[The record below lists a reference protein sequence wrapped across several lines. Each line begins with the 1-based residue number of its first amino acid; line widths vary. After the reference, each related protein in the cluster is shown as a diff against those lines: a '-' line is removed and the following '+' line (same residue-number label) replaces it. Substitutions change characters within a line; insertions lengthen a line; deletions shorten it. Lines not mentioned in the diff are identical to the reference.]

1 MSARPGVGLGPRVA
15 LGSSEEGWR
24 MPDSPR
30 ESAASGELLRVEN
43 LKTHITT
50 RQGVV
55 RAVDGVSFSVAR
67 GQSVGLVGESGS
79 GKTMTCMS
87 LIRLLPSRS
96 AEIVAGTAHFDG
108 VDLLAQPESSMRHYR
123 GRRIALIM
131 QDSLTSLNPVLTV
144 GDQVGEPI
152 HYHLKTKRAETA
164 SRVVKVMSSLR
175 VPASKQ
181 RLRQYPHQFSG
192 GMRQRIVA
200 AMGLGAMPEL
210 IIADEPTTALDV
222 TTQAQFLTII
232 REIQRTSNVSV
243 IWVTHDLGVTAQ
255 VCDRVNV
262 MYAGRIVE
270 SGDVRRIFRDPKHPY
285 TIALMKSIPVLGQ
298 KQKRL
303 YQIKGQP
310 PDVLDL
316 PRGCPFASR
325 CDHAMSICGEQY
337 PPPTPVG
344 ADGHV
349 NCWLASQNAA
359 GT

>member
-1 MSARPGVGLGPRVA
+1 
-15 LGSSEEGWR
+15 
-24 MPDSPR
+24 MPDSAQ
-30 ESAASGELLRVEN
+30 ESVASSELLRVEN
-43 LKTHITT
+43 LRTYITT
-50 RQGVV
+50 SQGVA

-67 GQSVGLVGESGS
+67 GESVGLVGESGS

-96 AEIVAGTAHFDG
+96 AQIVGGSVHFDG
-108 VDLLAQPESSMRHYR
+108 VDLLAQPESDLRHYR

-152 HYHLKTKRAETA
+152 RYHLKTRRAETA

-175 VPASKQ
+175 VPASRQ
-181 RLRQYPHQFSG
+181 RLKQYPHQYSG

-200 AMGLGAMPEL
+200 AMGLGTLPEL

-222 TTQAQFLTII
+222 TTQAQFLSII
-232 REIQRTSNVSV
+232 REVRQTSNVSV

-270 SGDVRRIFRDPKHPY
+270 SGDVRRIFRDPRHPY

-310 PDVLDL
+310 PDALNL
-316 PRGCPFASR
+316 PRGCPFAAR
-325 CDHAMSICGEQY
+325 CEHAMSICGEQY
-337 PPPTPVG
+337 PPATPVG
-344 ADGHV
+344 DNGHV
-349 NCWLASQNAA
+349 NCWLARQNASA
-359 GT
+359 PD

>member
-1 MSARPGVGLGPRVA
+1 MGEPATAKGWAQSYAPC
-15 LGSSEEGWR
+15 EEGLR
-24 MPDSPR
+24 VPDSAQ
-30 ESAASGELLRVEN
+30 ESAVSGELLRVED
-43 LKTHITT
+43 LKTYITT
-50 RQGVV
+50 RQGIV
-55 RAVDGVSFSVAR
+55 RAVDGVSFSVAK
-67 GQSVGLVGESGS
+67 GESVGLVGESGS

-96 AEIVAGTAHFDG
+96 AEVVGGSVHFDG
-108 VDLLAQPESSMRHYR
+108 VDLLQQPESSLRHYR

-152 HYHLKTKRAETA
+152 RYHLKTKRAETA
-164 SRVVKVMSSLR
+164 SRVVEVMSSLR
-175 VPASKQ
+175 VPVSKQ
-181 RLRQYPHQFSG
+181 RLKQYPHQYSG

-222 TTQAQFLTII
+222 TTQAQFLTIM
-232 REIQRTSNVSV
+232 REVRRESNVSV

-285 TIALMKSIPVLGQ
+285 TVALMQSIPVLGQ

-310 PDVLDL
+310 PDVLNL
-316 PRGCPFASR
+316 PPGCPFAAR
-325 CDHAMSICGEQY
+325 CDHAMTICREQY
-337 PPPTPVG
+337 PPATPVG
-344 ADGHV
+344 EDGHV
-349 NCWLASQNAA
+349 NCWLAPQNFA

>member
-1 MSARPGVGLGPRVA
+1 
-15 LGSSEEGWR
+15 
-24 MPDSPR
+24 MPDSAQ
-30 ESAASGELLRVEN
+30 ESVASGELLRVED
-43 LKTHITT
+43 LKTYITT
-50 RQGVV
+50 RQGIV
-55 RAVDGVSFSVAR
+55 RAVDGVSFSVAK
-67 GQSVGLVGESGS
+67 GESVGLVGESGS

-96 AEIVAGTAHFDG
+96 AEIVGGSVHFDG
-108 VDLLAQPESSMRHYR
+108 VDLLRQPESEMRHYR

-152 HYHLKTKRAETA
+152 RYHLKVKRAETA

-181 RLRQYPHQFSG
+181 RLKQYPHQYSG

-200 AMGLGAMPEL
+200 AMGLGTMPEL

-232 REIQRTSNVSV
+232 REVQRASNVSV

-270 SGDVRRIFRDPKHPY
+270 SGDVRRIFRDPRHPY
-285 TIALMKSIPVLGQ
+285 TDRPDEVNPCSGPEAETAL
-298 KQKRL
+298 
-303 YQIKGQP
+303 
-310 PDVLDL
+310 PDQG
-316 PRGCPFASR
+316 P
-325 CDHAMSICGEQY
+325 
-337 PPPTPVG
+337 
-344 ADGHV
+344 
-349 NCWLASQNAA
+349 AA
-359 GT
+359 GRHESAAGLPVRAPVRARDEHLRRGVSASDTGGIRRARQLLAGAPECHGT